1 MKTGRRKLIW
11 DKWIAISTLIGN
23 VQMTIILWIIYIFL
37 LTPMGLFF
45 TIFKDPL
52 QLKKHT
58 NSNWT
63 QRQKIRD
70 KNDFFNKQG

>member
-1 MKTGRRKLIW
+1 MKAGRRKLIW

-52 QLKKHT
+52 QLKKNT